1 MGLEKVVLN
10 KIEEVDAEIADNSY
24 FAYGTLFIRGGA
36 KEQGLKL
43 FRVTNAIKDAV
54 TCELI
59 TSEVG
64 DDLAIDFA

>member
-1 MGLEKVVLN
+1 
-10 KIEEVDAEIADNSY
+10 
-24 FAYGTLFIRGGA
+24 LFIRGGA

-43 FRVTNAIKDAV
+43 FRVINAIKDAV

-59 TSEVG
+59 TSVVG